1 MNMKFRAMAI
11 ILLSLTF
18 IMPTEL
24 SGQAS
29 EADELFSLCSKFPY
43 NSKCKDYTLPIPL
56 KNRSGEEAL
65 CLLGNQEESEK
76 CKVLLTEEL
85 LTFYVETGK
94 GINVLDG
101 AKDTKEI
108 AFPLN
113 AIESFSYS
121 EKKKTDVGAVI
132 AFGLLGLLSQKKTST
147 FNIHFN
153 QIERTEEVK
162 TTELL
167 PLRAIFVVK
176 RNMGRTIRKDIEQKT
191 NLVADILDI
200 E

>member
-1 MNMKFRAMAI
+1 MKFRAMAI

-18 IMPTEL
+18 IMPTQL

-29 EADELFSLCSKFPY
+29 EVDELFSFCSRFPH
-43 NSKCKDYTLPIPL
+43 NSKCKDYTAPIPL
-56 KNRSGEEAL
+56 KNRSGEEVL
-65 CLLGNQEESEK
+65 CLLGNQEELEK
-76 CKVLLTEEL
+76 CKFLLTEKL

-101 AKDTKEI
+101 AKDTKEVT
-108 AFPLN
+108 FPIN
-113 AIESFSYS
+113 ALESFSYS
-121 EKKKTDVGAVI
+121 EKKKTNTGLVI
-132 AFGLLGLLSQKKTST
+132 AFGLFGLLSNKKTST
-147 FNIHFN
+147 FNLHFK
-153 QIERTEEVK
+153 QIETIEEVK

-167 PLRAIFVVK
+167 PRRAIFVVK
-176 RNMGRTIRKDIEQKT
+176 RKIGREIRKDIEQKT

>member
-1 MNMKFRAMAI
+1 MKFRAMAI

-18 IMPTEL
+18 IMPTQL

-29 EADELFSLCSKFPY
+29 EVDELFSFCSRFPH
-43 NSKCKDYTLPIPL
+43 NSKCKDYTAPIPL
-56 KNRSGEEAL
+56 NNRSGEEVS
-65 CLLGNQEESEK
+65 CLLGNQEELEK
-76 CKVLLTEEL
+76 CKVLLTEKL

-101 AKDTKEI
+101 AKDTKEVT
-108 AFPLN
+108 FPLD
-113 AIESFSYS
+113 ALESLSYS

-132 AFGLLGLLSQKKTST
+132 AFGLFGLLSKKKTST
-147 FNIHFN
+147 FNIHFK
-153 QIERTEEVK
+153 QIETTEEVK

-167 PLRAIFVVK
+167 PRRAIFIVK
-176 RNMGRTIRKDIEQKT
+176 RKIGRVIRKDIEQKT